1 MHAFM
6 SARPSR
12 HSDAA
17 LRLLRDAEVSDLPP
31 HEIAAAVVLALMI
44 IVINVGLLVWVM
56 RKDTSRHVR
65 LLWPRSLS
73 HGDASNAWAT
83 WAALVPFPFSRSELA
98 GHAHHAVAKALH
110 IELAHVAFPVCG
122 FGLLFADQLATHL
135 F

>member
-44 IVINVGLLVWVM
+44 IVINVGLLDVI
-56 RKDTSRHVR
+56 
-65 LLWPRSLS
+65 
-73 HGDASNAWAT
+73 
-83 WAALVPFPFSRSELA
+83 
-98 GHAHHAVAKALH
+98 VAPSTPSWKS
-110 IELAHVAFPVCG
+110 
-122 FGLLFADQLATHL
+122 
-135 F
+135 

>member
-44 IVINVGLLVWVM
+44 IVINVGLLVWLM

-73 HGDASNAWAT
+73 HGDASNTTQWNT
-83 WAALVPFPFSRSELA
+83 PGVPALA
-98 GHAHHAVAKALH
+98 
-110 IELAHVAFPVCG
+110 
-122 FGLLFADQLATHL
+122 
-135 F
+135 

>member
-44 IVINVGLLVWVM
+44 IVINVGLLVWVIQGYEPT
-56 RKDTSRHVR
+56 RE
-65 LLWPRSLS
+65 
-73 HGDASNAWAT
+73 
-83 WAALVPFPFSRSELA
+83 AAMAAF
-98 GHAHHAVAKALH
+98 AKSWRR
-110 IELAHVAFPVCG
+110 E
-122 FGLLFADQLATHL
+122 
-135 F
+135 